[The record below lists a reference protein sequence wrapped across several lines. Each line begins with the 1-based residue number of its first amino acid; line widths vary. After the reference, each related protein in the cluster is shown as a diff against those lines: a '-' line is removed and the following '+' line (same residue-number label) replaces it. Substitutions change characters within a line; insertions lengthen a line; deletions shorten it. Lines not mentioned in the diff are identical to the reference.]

1 MRGTMEKKKE
11 DVKRAVTAEL
21 EQFSRAWPDM
31 HTDYRTPGDDS
42 WKTYA
47 LTLRNLVAAGE
58 DALPAIKHE
67 LLANENR
74 QVRAICARA
83 LGYTRSTAVVD
94 ALRKALLKDSWPT
107 VRLLAADSLGK
118 IHSEK
123 AIAALRESEQTEE
136 HNDVKIF
143 IQLALDRELV
153 MAASTRESLL
163 EINKENI
170 GSAAIG
176 QPAPLFKLESSQG
189 QKIALSQFKNKKPV
203 ALFFLYGHG

>member
-1 MRGTMEKKKE
+1 MRRAKEK
-11 DVKRAVTAEL
+11 VKVEIKRGVTAAID
-21 EQFSRAWPDM
+21 QFSRAWPSM
-31 HTDYRTPGDDS
+31 HTDFRTPGDDS
-42 WKTYA
+42 WKEYA

-58 DALPAIKHE
+58 EALPSMKHD

-83 LGYTRSTAVVD
+83 LGYSRSTAVVD
-94 ALRKALLKDSWPT
+94 ALRKALIKDSWPT

-123 AIAALRESEQTEE
+123 AIAALRQAEQTEE
-136 HNDVKIF
+136 HNNVKIF

-163 EINKENI
+163 KINKDNT
-170 GSAAIG
+170 GSAVIG
-176 QPAPLFKLESSQG
+176 QPAPLFKLENSQSE
-189 QKIALSQFKNKKPV
+189 KIALSQFINKKPV